1 MENFPINLVD
11 LAVVVIILVSAL
23 MAFARGLVAEV
34 LSVGAWI
41 GAALIALKAFP
52 FAQGVLSQS
61 IEHPVLANAVA
72 GLGVFVVALAI
83 LSLLSHR
90 IARAVRGSALSAVD
104 RSLGFVFGV
113 ARGAVVVCL
122 AYLLYIW
129 LVPPPDRSAN
139 APVSAQGNAP
149 ASAQGNAQVKDKEPP
164 AWLIQART
172 RPMLEA
178 GANLL
183 KGLVPEAALA
193 HAGAGVDAARE
204 KAETAAREKA
214 GQLAR
219 DEALR
224 RLATPKPEAPKA
236 GTGTPDPTY
245 KDRDRGDLERLIQN
259 SR

>member
-1 MENFPINLVD
+1 MENFPINPVD

-52 FAQGVLSQS
+52 FAQGTLRQS
-61 IEHPVLANAVA
+61 IEHPLLADGVA
-72 GLGVFVVALAI
+72 GLGVFVVSLAI
-83 LSLLSHR
+83 LSLVSHR

-129 LVPPPDRSAN
+129 LVPPPDRADSRASASAN
-139 APVSAQGNAP
+139 APANANATAQI
-149 ASAQGNAQVKDKEPP
+149 KEKEPP

-183 KGLVPEAALA
+183 KGLVPEATLA

-204 KAETAAREKA
+204 KAEVAAREKA
-214 GQLAR
+214 EQVMR
-219 DEALR
+219 EEALR
-224 RLATPKPEAPKA
+224 RLSTPKPEAPKA
-236 GTGTPDPTY
+236 GATAPDPGY